1 MRFLTSKKF
10 WIPVAVIVF
19 ILSFLTAYGAYR
31 DRVVLYF
38 QEKRETRLLQETER
52 VLAEIDAAYRSD
64 FDGGKTPE
72 ETVELFIAALQNKDA
87 HRASKYYELSVQ
99 PKALAGLEEEFRE
112 KGNYQLSIDYFT
124 EVKTKGEKKCNE
136 RGDGCTFEYIY
147 ITKEDRTV
155 LLGKS
160 GDKLFVPTGSE
171 SAKAFDLTL
180 NDKTGV
186 WKITQP
192 F

>member
-19 ILSFLTAYGAYR
+19 VLSFLTAYGAYR

-38 QEKRETRLLQETER
+38 QERREARLLQETER

-72 ETVELFIAALQNKDA
+72 ETVELFIAALQNKDMKQ
-87 HRASKYYELSVQ
+87 ASKYYELSVQ

-147 ITKEDRTV
+147 F
-155 LLGKS
+155 L
-160 GDKLFVPTGSE
+160 DKQTEFKIRGTNDTLIIPAGGE
-171 SAKAFDLTL
+171 SQRSIDTERSKYTQ
-180 NDKTGV
+180 V

>member
-19 ILSFLTAYGAYR
+19 VLSFLTAYGAYR

-38 QEKRETRLLQETER
+38 QERREARLLKETER

-72 ETVELFIAALQNKDA
+72 ETVELFIAALQNKDMKQ
-87 HRASKYYELSVQ
+87 ASKYYELSVQ

-180 NDKTGV
+180 NNKTGV
-186 WKITQP
+186 WK
-192 F
+192 

>member
-19 ILSFLTAYGAYR
+19 VLSFLTAYGAYR

-38 QEKRETRLLQETER
+38 QERREARLLQETER

-72 ETVELFIAALQNKDA
+72 ETVELFIAALQNKDMKQ
-87 HRASKYYELSVQ
+87 ASKYYELSVQ
-99 PKALAGLEEEFRE
+99 PKALAGLEEEFRK

-124 EVKTKGEKKCNE
+124 EVKSKGEKKCNE
-136 RGDGCTFEYIY
+136 KGDGCSFSYKY
-147 ITKEDRTV
+147 ITSEDR
-155 LLGKS
+155 
-160 GDKLFVPTGSE
+160 E
-171 SAKAFDLTL
+171 SLIVGT
-180 NDKTGV
+180 NDKIFIPKGSTRIKGVDLKLNIRTYV

-192 F
+192 L